1 MGRDHFPWVGLGR
14 CLGRVKFVLGLEE
27 QAWRDGEENERGGG
41 GGGRGGGGGEGAESC
56 TVKITKARKRTM
68 ALGQQES
75 PQSSSLRL

>member
-41 GGGRGGGGGEGAESC
+41 GGGSRELHCENHKGQEEDNGTWS
-56 TVKITKARKRTM
+56 TRKSPKFKPST
-68 ALGQQES
+68 LGT
-75 PQSSSLRL
+75 R

>member
-27 QAWRDGEENERGGG
+27 QAWRDGEENERGGVG
-41 GGGRGGGGGEGAESC
+41 VAESC